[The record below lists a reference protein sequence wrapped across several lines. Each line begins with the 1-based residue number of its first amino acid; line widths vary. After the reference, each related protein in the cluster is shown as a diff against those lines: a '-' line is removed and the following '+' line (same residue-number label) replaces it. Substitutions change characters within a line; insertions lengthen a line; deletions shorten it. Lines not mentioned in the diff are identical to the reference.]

1 MDQPNDDDRDTS
13 NQAAL
18 NNISRLPTR
27 EASAVSKRV
36 SPKTFIYKSA
46 RFLGSKHDLGS
57 SLAQALKGA
66 PTLADRRQP
75 LGDPQAPEWLLL
87 NEHRIRKGF
96 VSGVLVRYTPGTAA
110 AAILDDPGAKTAPVG
125 KYTPPKQG
133 GKPTE
138 WLESLLFFTIFKNHL
153 VLMQSSALRASHL
166 EAFLRW
172 FFAARPETQSCGSLE
187 LNDRPARVTAKRLR
201 DTPIRNIQIGGV
213 LASGQDTSPKAVA
226 SETESRSISVSGDAA
241 SAASSDIL
249 NALAVLAGK
258 VRGFS
263 GLNLKGLDDSQVS
276 YKLLLTIDRRKTK
289 EDHSQDVLNRLGHAL
304 RHAEGVDTRI
314 ELADG
319 SSVHG
324 DELRLTGKESLT
336 LYDGL
341 PDTVE
346 VFDRMEHWLLQKV
359 EAGDI
364 EST

>member
-1 MDQPNDDDRDTS
+1 VDQPNDHDRDTS

-18 NNISRLPTR
+18 DDISRLPTR

-46 RFLGSKHDLGS
+46 RFLGSKHELGP
-57 SLAQALKGA
+57 SLAHALKGA

-87 NEHRIRKGF
+87 NEHRIHKGF

-110 AAILDDPGAKTAPVG
+110 AALLDDPGAKTAPVS
-125 KYTPPKQG
+125 KYTPKQG

-138 WLESLLFFTIFKNHL
+138 WLESLLFFTVFKNHL

-213 LASGQDTSPKAVA
+213 LASGQDASPKAVA
-226 SETESRSISVSGDAA
+226 SETESRSISVSGDTA

-249 NALAVLAGK
+249 NALAILAGK

-263 GLNLKGLDDSQVS
+263 ELNLKGLDDSQVS